1 MCQEICQ
8 EIKRLGLQGV
18 EDDDAL
24 ISRSSRCV
32 PLSESSDLFCYD
44 QRRNGASLMGQNKW
58 SGGAATAAAAAA
70 TSHASSQRY

>member
-1 MCQEICQ
+1 MCQ
-8 EIKRLGLQGV
+8 EIKRLRLQGV

-44 QRRNGASLMGQNKW
+44 QRRNGASLMGENKW
-58 SGGAATAAAAAA
+58 SGGAAAATTAAAAA
-70 TSHASSQRY
+70 TSHASSRPY